1 MLSKKIALAVIA
13 SVLFTGCATTGTT
26 QTAAQPA
33 QSEQA
38 TNQQKTVGDY
48 AQDVH
53 QGSSAVQS
61 AVSAIHSLKSIF
73 KK

>member
-1 MLSKKIALAVIA
+1 MLSKKIALAVVA

-26 QTAAQPA
+26 
-33 QSEQA
+33 A
-38 TNQQKTVGDY
+38 TNAQTTQAPAQQKTVGDY
-48 AQDVH
+48 AEDVH

-61 AVSAIHSLKSIF
+61 AVGAIHSIKSIF